1 MNDSSRTQGGLI
13 CIGVVIVGAWFLLG
27 ILQGSYWALAI
38 PVSIIVFF
46 VLGLT
51 FWIGYTIATIRVEP
65 ADEFVEPPSYAT
77 AEDSD
82 PADSSDSTTH
92 STGDSASDAA
102 G

>member
-13 CIGVVIVGAWFLLG
+13 CIGVVIVGAWFLLAV
-27 ILQGSYWALAI
+27 LQGSYWALAI

-65 ADEFVEPPSYAT
+65 ADDFDETTTPVP
-77 AEDSD
+77 
-82 PADSSDSTTH
+82 SDSATPGSN
-92 STGDSASDAA
+92 STGDAA